1 MSAPDPIEL
10 LSRIAPVSDEEAADL
25 FGATGRERLLEAIT
39 HLSLR
44 PARPAR
50 RRIRRPLVLAVAV
63 LVAIGTATVAWA
75 IARSGARDTTSID
88 CVIAGVDSGI
98 DATSGNPA
106 ADCAAEW
113 QRERG
118 TPAPPL
124 VAYANSYG
132 GVTVLPRSKKPP
144 AGWRTLHS
152 QDVALIELQESLDDY
167 LNGLN
172 STCFTNAQATAF
184 TREQLDALGFARW
197 TVNIRSIPASTSSA
211 SSPTATSSSGRGAR
225 PAPAVSTAG
234 PICTGSGLVDPT
246 TTTVTLI
253 SGPTGGSPPPNW
265 LPGRLATSLRPL
277 TKDCLS
283 LPAMRNAVE
292 QRASQV
298 GLSPSPPLIRTSY
311 DLNIIKDDKLRC
323 TTLYQTVEGGINLIL
338 RGPTHRP

>member
-10 LSRIAPVSDEEAADL
+10 LSRIAPLSDEEAAAL
-25 FGATGRERLLEAIT
+25 FGTMGRERLLEAIT
-39 HLSLR
+39 RLSPR
-44 PARPAR
+44 AAR
-50 RRIRRPLVLAVAV
+50 RNRRRVRRPLVLAIAV
-63 LVAIGTATVAWA
+63 LVAIGMTAVAWA
-75 IARSGARDTTSID
+75 ITRGGARETTSID

-118 TPAPPL
+118 TPAPAL

-172 STCFTNAQATAF
+172 STCFTSAQATAF
-184 TREQLDALGFARW
+184 TREQLYRLGFAGW
-197 TVNIRSIPASTSSA
+197 TVNIRSISASTSSKN
-211 SSPTATSSSGRGAR
+211 SPTVTAENGSGAR
-225 PAPAVSTAG
+225 PAPAMSTAG
-234 PICTGSGLVDPT
+234 AICTSSELVDPT

-253 SGPTGGSPPPNW
+253 SSPYGNPPPNW

-277 TKDCLS
+277 TKTCLS
-283 LPAMRNAVE
+283 LPAMRRAVE
-292 QRASQV
+292 QRASRL
-298 GLSPSPPLIRTSY
+298 GLSPSPPLTGKSY
-311 DLNIIKDDKLRC
+311 DLNVIKDDKQHC
-323 TTLYQTVEGGINLIL
+323 TTVYQTVEGGISLIL
-338 RGPTHRP
+338 RGARS

>member
-1 MSAPDPIEL
+1 VSASDPIEL
-10 LSRIAPVSDEEAADL
+10 LSRIAPVSDEAAADL
-25 FGATGRERLLEAIT
+25 FGTAGRERLLEAIMR
-39 HLSLR
+39 LSPR
-44 PARPAR
+44 PGRPAR
-50 RRIRRPLVLAVAV
+50 RRVRRPLVLAVAV

-75 IARSGARDTTSID
+75 LTRSGARDTTSID

-113 QRERG
+113 RRERG

-132 GVTVLPRSKKPP
+132 GVTVLPRSTKPP

-152 QDVALIELQESLDDY
+152 QNVALIELQESLDDY

-172 STCFTNAQATAF
+172 STCFTNARATAF
-184 TREQLDALGFARW
+184 TRQQLNRLGFAGW
-197 TVNIRSIPASTSSA
+197 TVNIRSIPDSTSSNN
-211 SSPTATSSSGRGAR
+211 TATVTSAGSGAR
-225 PAPAVSTAG
+225 TAPAMSTAG

-246 TTTVTLI
+246 TATVTLI
-253 SGPTGGSPPPNW
+253 SGPTGGNPPPNW

-277 TKDCLS
+277 TRTCLS
-283 LPAMRNAVE
+283 LPAARDAVE
-292 QRASQV
+292 QEASQL
-298 GLSPSPPLIRTSY
+298 GLSPSPPLTRTSY
-311 DLNIIKDDKLRC
+311 DLNTIGDDKLRC

-338 RGPTHRP
+338 RGPTH